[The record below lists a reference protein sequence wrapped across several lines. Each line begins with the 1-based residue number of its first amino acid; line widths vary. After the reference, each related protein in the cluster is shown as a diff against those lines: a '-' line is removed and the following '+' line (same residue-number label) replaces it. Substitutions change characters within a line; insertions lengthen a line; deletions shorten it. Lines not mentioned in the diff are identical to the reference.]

1 MPTAR
6 LVSVVAVSSSAI
18 GAALATVTV
27 TVARLLARSPSVA
40 R

>member
-1 MPTAR
+1 MATLV
-6 LVSVVAVSSSAI
+6 LVSVLAVSSPAI
-18 GAALATVTV
+18 GAALATVMV